1 MGMKSMHNILMSL
14 AKLSQFHN
22 WVLVVIVVDFG
33 GDRSFEIE
41 IIV

>member
-1 MGMKSMHNILMSL
+1 MGMKNMHNILMSL

-22 WVLVVIVVDFG
+22 WVLVAAIVDFG
-33 GDRSFEIE
+33 SGSSFGIE